1 MTTTENP
8 GTDRTAGTVA
18 VLPPGTPDGSSH
30 EAAPD
35 SRSWLRRYWLYPVL
49 SFLLVVVASPFVW
62 MVLGSF
68 KSEGELRQ
76 VPPTWWPE
84 SASLDNYTQLFTR
97 LDFGTY
103 FVNSTVV
110 AVVVT
115 AGNLLFC
122 SMLGYALAMLEFRG
136 KKAVFLLVMTTL
148 LIPGVVTF
156 VPLFVLVANA
166 GLINSLPGLILPF
179 LVSPFGV
186 FLMRQVILGLP
197 RDLLDA
203 GRVDG
208 AGELRIFAQV
218 FLPLCGPGL
227 ATLGILTFLGSWNN
241 FLWPLVVAQSEDKYT
256 LPVALALYSTG
267 QNSTNYGLLLAGAT
281 VVVIPVLVVFI
292 MFQRRIIEGIATTG
306 IK

>member
-1 MTTTENP
+1 MTTRDDVLRSVP
-8 GTDRTAGTVA
+8 VA
-18 VLPPGTPDGSSH
+18 ATGGR
-30 EAAPD
+30 AAPSPKAEPD
-35 SRSWLRRYWLYPVL
+35 RRGWLRRHWLYPLLFV
-49 SFLLVVVASPFVW
+49 LLVVVASPFVW
-62 MVLGSF
+62 MVLGSL
-68 KSEGELRQ
+68 KTQGELRQ

-84 SASLDNYTQLFTR
+84 SGSLDNYTQLFSR

-103 FVNSTVV
+103 FLNSTTV

-122 SMLGYALAMLEFRG
+122 SMLGYALAMLDFRG
-136 KKAVFLLVMTTL
+136 KRVVFLLVMTTL

-186 FLMRQVILGLP
+186 FLMRQFILGLP

-203 GRVDG
+203 ARVDG

-218 FLPLCGPGL
+218 FLPLCGPAL

-241 FLWPLVVAQSEDKYT
+241 FLWPLVVAQTEDNYT

-281 VVVIPVLVVFI
+281 VVILPVMLVFVL
-292 MFQRRIIEGIATTG
+292 FQRRIIEGIATTG